1 MSAHTNAP
9 PSLRRALRA
18 TACSAILSVAVAG
31 CSSSVTDSPVRAAH
45 AQSAE
50 PVVDGALP
58 DVTVAVKHGVPH
70 GTNASVVDGRLVR
83 PADEA
88 GSWYVTTVRDPEH
101 GGYTAAVER
110 RSLNDLDFES
120 DAEVRP
126 HAMLT
131 LVLRD
136 GRPADLVLSVEGGQF
151 ACAGKGRDNGCT
163 FNVAVDGAAARA
175 VRFAVPRHWE
185 PSYLHLAGGA
195 ESKRLLASIARA
207 KRLVVESTFKD
218 EAPAELQFALNGLSP
233 AIARVVKRSAV
244 AVVPTLAAAT
254 PGA

>member
-1 MSAHTNAP
+1 VRTLCAA
-9 PSLRRALRA
+9 ALGVA
-18 TACSAILSVAVAG
+18 TCAAIAG
-31 CSSSVTDSPVRAAH
+31 CSSSASDSPLRAARV
-45 AQSAE
+45 E
-50 PVVDGALP
+50 PVVAAVDGALP

-70 GTNASVVDGRLVR
+70 GTEASMVDGHLVR
-83 PADEA
+83 TADEA

-101 GGYTAAVER
+101 GGYIAAVER
-110 RSLNDLDFES
+110 RSLNDLDFDS
-120 DAEVRP
+120 DAEVHP

-151 ACAGKGRDNGCT
+151 ACVGKGRDNSCAL
-163 FNVAVDGAAARA
+163 NVAVDGAAARA

-195 ESKRLLASIARA
+195 DSHRLLASIARA
-207 KRLVVESTFKD
+207 KRLVIQSTFKD

-233 AIARVVKRSAV
+233 AIARVLKHSV
-244 AVVPTLAAAT
+244 AAVPTLAAAT
-254 PGA
+254 PAG